1 MEKELILSGRE
12 QKRLLVMNEI
22 EKKVL
27 RVREG
32 AEILGISERQGWR
45 ILAAYREEGA
55 AGIAHG
61 NRGRTPVHGLG
72 EEIRERVVELAGE
85 KYAGFN
91 HTHLAEMLQEREGVK
106 VSRPSV
112 RRILKAVGMRSPKT
126 RRSSKHR

>member
-22 EKKVL
+22 EKKGL

-61 NRGRTPVHGLG
+61 NRGRTPFHGLG
-72 EEIRERVVELAGE
+72 KEIRERVVEC
-85 KYAGFN
+85 
-91 HTHLAEMLQEREGVK
+91 Q
-106 VSRPSV
+106 
-112 RRILKAVGMRSPKT
+112 
-126 RRSSKHR
+126 